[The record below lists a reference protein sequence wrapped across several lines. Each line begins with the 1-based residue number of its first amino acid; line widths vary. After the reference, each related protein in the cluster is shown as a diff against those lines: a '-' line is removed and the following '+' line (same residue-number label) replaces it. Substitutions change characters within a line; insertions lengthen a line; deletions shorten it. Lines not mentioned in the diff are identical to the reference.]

1 MPARQIV
8 FALVTF
14 LHNLCTAVW
23 IGGLIT
29 LGVTILPS
37 ARKVLGVGPQ
47 TKELMDT
54 IQRRLSVLVY
64 VSIVVLVLTGLLMTN
79 RSPASQG
86 LFSFGNA
93 YSTVLTLKHILVL
106 VMIIVALFR
115 SLVLDRWSG
124 LSNQAREKLKAGL
137 LFFNI
142 VLGIVVLLVSS
153 FSAALSAGPPRVET
167 LLIALVAAS

>member
-1 MPARQIV
+1 MPDKQIV

-14 LHNLCTAVW
+14 LHNLCTVVW

-29 LGVTILPS
+29 LGVIVLPS

-47 TKELMDT
+47 TKDLMDT

-79 RSPASQG
+79 RSPAFEG
-86 LFSFGNA
+86 LLAFGNA

-106 VMIIVALFR
+106 VMILVALFR
-115 SLVLDRWSG
+115 SLVLGRWGG
-124 LSNQAREKLKAGL
+124 LSNQAREKFKAGL

-142 VLGIVVLLVSS
+142 VLGIVVLLLSN
-153 FSAALSAGPPRVET
+153 FSAALSAGPPP
-167 LLIALVAAS
+167 A

>member
-1 MPARQIV
+1 
-8 FALVTF
+8 
-14 LHNLCTAVW
+14 
-23 IGGLIT
+23 
-29 LGVTILPS
+29 
-37 ARKVLGVGPQ
+37 
-47 TKELMDT
+47 
-54 IQRRLSVLVY
+54 
-64 VSIVVLVLTGLLMTN
+64 MTN

-115 SLVLDRWSG
+115 SLVLDRWGG
-124 LSNQAREKLKAGL
+124 LSNQPREKLKAGL

-153 FSAALSAGPPRVET
+153 FSAALSAGPPPVET
-167 LLIALVAAS
+167 LVIALEAAS